1 MTYKIFVKRL
11 FGYLKPHLLKLIIAS
26 IAMVFATVLESSIPE
41 ITGRIVDDLF
51 IENRSESTTFIYSIG
66 LFLIFIC
73 VSIFT
78 LISVAVGSSVSNTVI
93 MNLRVEMFKKLN
105 KLPKKFFDD
114 NSSGNLLSKLTFDVE
129 QLAGVASTI
138 WIEFLKSFI
147 TLLVLSVYLFFKSFT
162 LSLLL
167 VVILPII
174 FYAIKISSKRMR
186 NSSKEVQDSVGNM
199 THMLDENISGNSI
212 IKIYQAEKDQNNK
225 FIDLVKNIRQQ
236 RFKVDLVASL
246 NTNLINALLGL
257 SLASVV
263 YFSSINLN
271 MTAGEFLS
279 YFTALAMLIKPAKT
293 LVNINRP
300 MQIALTAGRSV
311 FKLLDEKEEVDE
323 GTEKISA
330 IKGEIKFK
338 NVSFSYNEKKLVLK
352 KINFTIPH
360 GKTVAI
366 VGPTGSG
373 KTSIT
378 NLIAKFYKP
387 SLGNIYIDKS
397 DINAI
402 SNSSLRKNISFVDQ
416 KIRLFNES
424 ISSNIALGKKEN
436 LSLREIRAAA
446 ESSNSIEFIEKL
458 DNKFDTIIGDD
469 GKLLSG
475 GQRQRLAIARAI
487 AKDAPILILD
497 EATSALDSSTERLV
511 QNAISQMSI
520 NRTTIVIAHRL
531 STVKKSDKIIVLNDG
546 KIIEEGNHEE
556 LIKLGG
562 YYKKLIDDQF
572 K

>member
-147 TLLVLSVYLFFKSFT
+147 TLLVLSVYLFFKSFA

-366 VGPTGSG
+366 VGATGSG

-387 SLGNIYIDKS
+387 SSGNIYIDNI

-402 SNSSLRKNISFVDQ
+402 SNTSLRKNISFVDQ

>member
-93 MNLRVEMFKKLN
+93 MNLRVEMFRKLN

-147 TLLVLSVYLFFKSFT
+147 TLLVLSVYLFFKSFA

-279 YFTALAMLIKPAKT
+279 YFTALAMLIKPTKT

-300 MQIALTAGRSV
+300 MQIAITAGRSV
-311 FKLLDEKEEVDE
+311 FTLLDEEEEVDE
-323 GTEKISA
+323 GTKKLSA

-352 KINFTIPH
+352 KINFTIPY

-387 SLGNIYIDKS
+387 SSGNIYIDNI

-402 SNSSLRKNISFVDQ
+402 SNTSLRKNISFVDQ

-458 DNKFDTIIGDD
+458 DKKFDSIIGDD

-497 EATSALDSSTERLV
+497 EATSALDSTTERLV
-511 QNAISQMSI
+511 QNAISQMSK

-531 STVKKSDKIIVLNDG
+531 STVKKADKIIVLNDG
-546 KIIEEGNHEE
+546 EIIEEGSHEE
-556 LIKLGG
+556 LLKLGG

>member
-93 MNLRVEMFKKLN
+93 MNLRVEMFRKLN

-147 TLLVLSVYLFFKSFT
+147 TLLVLSVYLFFKSFA

-225 FIDLVKNIRQQ
+225 FIGLVKNIRQQ

-300 MQIALTAGRSV
+300 MQIAITAGRSV
-311 FKLLDEKEEVDE
+311 FTLLDEEEEVDE
-323 GTEKISA
+323 GTKKLSA

-387 SLGNIYIDKS
+387 SSGNIYIDNI

-402 SNSSLRKNISFVDQ
+402 SNTSLRKNISFVDQ

-497 EATSALDSSTERLV
+497 EATSALDSTTERLV
-511 QNAISQMSI
+511 QNAISQMSK

-531 STVKKSDKIIVLNDG
+531 STVKKADKIIVLNDG
-546 KIIEEGNHEE
+546 EIIEEGNHEE
-556 LIKLGG
+556 LLKLGG

>member
-93 MNLRVEMFKKLN
+93 MNLRVEMFRKLN

-147 TLLVLSVYLFFKSFT
+147 TLLVLSVYLFFKSFA

-225 FIDLVKNIRQQ
+225 FIGLVKNIRQQ

-436 LSLREIRAAA
+436 LPIREIRSAA

>member
-26 IAMVFATVLESSIPE
+26 IAMVFATILESSIPE

-225 FIDLVKNIRQQ
+225 FIGLVKNIRQQ

-279 YFTALAMLIKPAKT
+279 YFTALAMLIKPTKT

-300 MQIALTAGRSV
+300 MQIAITAGRSV
-311 FKLLDEKEEVDE
+311 FTLLDEEEEVDE
-323 GTEKISA
+323 GTKKLSA

-436 LSLREIRAAA
+436 LPIREIRSAA

-497 EATSALDSSTERLV
+497 EATSALDSTTERLV
-511 QNAISQMSI
+511 QNAISQMSK

-531 STVKKSDKIIVLNDG
+531 STVKKADKIIVLNDG
-546 KIIEEGNHEE
+546 EIIEEGNHEE
-556 LIKLGG
+556 LLKLGG

>member
-366 VGPTGSG
+366 VGATGSG

-387 SLGNIYIDKS
+387 SSGNIYIDNI

-402 SNSSLRKNISFVDQ
+402 SNTSLRKNISFVDQ